1 MSCEIIIKK
10 TSANVSF
17 RKMYKLAYTAS
28 RLVTADLKRS
38 LTHLSVYIYIDVKIA
53 KVFDEGAPFPFR
65 ELVEDPEFGH
75 FSHSSFE
82 EVGRKSSF
90 CNMASRWFS

>member
-1 MSCEIIIKK
+1 M
-10 TSANVSF
+10 
-17 RKMYKLAYTAS
+17 
-28 RLVTADLKRS
+28 TADLKRS
-38 LTHLSVYIYIDVKIA
+38 LTHLSVYIYIDIKIA

-65 ELVEDPEFGH
+65 ELVEDPEFA
-75 FSHSSFE
+75 HSSFE